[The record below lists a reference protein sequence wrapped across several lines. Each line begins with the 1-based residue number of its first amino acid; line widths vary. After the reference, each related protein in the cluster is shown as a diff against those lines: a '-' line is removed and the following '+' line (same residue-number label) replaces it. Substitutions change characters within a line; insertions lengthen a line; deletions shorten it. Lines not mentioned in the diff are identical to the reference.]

1 MKHKPNWIIRK
12 QLKMLTP
19 EKAKARIE
27 EAVMECAWHRAFA
40 DQRVKD
46 YVDRERVKK

>member
-1 MKHKPNWIIRK
+1 MRRKPNWLIRR

-27 EAVMECAWHRAFA
+27 EAVMLAEWHRAGA
-40 DQRVKD
+40 DKRIKD
-46 YVDRERVKK
+46 YVDRNRTKT